1 MGIIGNIITG
11 IAGYKTQE
19 LANRQQR
26 QNIIAQNQG
35 NMNLA
40 KYQYSQDLDMW
51 NRANQYNTPE
61 SQMKRYQQAGLNPN
75 LIYGQGSSG
84 NSPNSLPHFQAP
96 QMRYDNPAPLNPIMM
111 LQQYQDMRIKSAQ
124 IDLLKSQRRVTD
136 FNATIK
142 GVEADY
148 SRDLTEQKF
157 QTGFNNLEIQM
168 YKRIMSQEEFES
180 LFTQK
185 DDGKWYSK
193 NPDLFRRSAES
204 KLGQPESTLARTN
217 AEVARINTENDIKQK
232 ELEFL
237 NSGGKYFS
245 PIINFLRMFR

>member
-1 MGIIGNIITG
+1 MGILGNIISG
-11 IAGYKTQE
+11 YAGYKTQE

-26 QNIIAQNQG
+26 ENIKAQNRG
-35 NMNLA
+35 NMALS
-40 KYQYSQDLDMW
+40 QYSYSKDLEMW
-51 NRANQYNTPE
+51 NRANEYNTPE

-75 LIYGQGSSG
+75 LIYGQGSPG
-84 NSPNSLPHFQAP
+84 LSPNSLPHYQAP
-96 QMRYDNPAPLNPIMM
+96 QMRYDNPAPLNPVMM
-111 LQQYQDMRIKSAQ
+111 LQQYQDFRIKNAQ

-142 GVEADY
+142 GIEADY
-148 SRDLTEQKF
+148 SRDITEQKF
-157 QTGFNNLEIQM
+157 QTGFNDLEINK
-168 YKRIMSQEEFES
+168 YKRIMAQEEFES
-180 LFTQK
+180 LFYQK
-185 DDGKWYSK
+185 ADGKWYSK
-193 NPDLFRRSAES
+193 NPDIFRSSAES
-204 KLGQPESTLARTN
+204 KLNAPASTLARTN